1 VEKIYEVKVKGVPT
15 EAAIERLRRGVTLDD
30 GTRTAPAKIKLL
42 HETDT
47 NAWFEVLLHQGRNQ
61 QIRRM
66 FDFVGHS
73 VLKLKRV
80 RIGFLRDDNLK
91 PGAWRL
97 LADSEVRRLMKPAT
111 MKKPSSSAKK
121 RGQR

>member
-1 VEKIYEVKVKGVPT
+1 
-15 EAAIERLRRGVTLDD
+15 
-30 GTRTAPAKIKLL
+30 
-42 HETDT
+42 
-47 NAWFEVLLHQGRNQ
+47 
-61 QIRRM
+61 M

-97 LADSEVRRLMKPAT
+97 LADSEVRRLMKPTT